1 MVEETK
7 QTINMVTHY
16 EAVDPAAEVDPAFVS
31 IEVV

>member
-1 MVEETK
+1 
-7 QTINMVTHY
+7 MVTHY